1 MATQREG
8 SKVPPSVHATY
19 LVQSWMDL
27 EEAAEILAGEQSSGT
42 FIEVAAETPEIQAR
56 HRAELESLERIEPC
70 EGLALPGAL
79 EPAGGELS
87 AALIRVRFPLEN
99 IGTSIPNLLSTVAG
113 NLYELPQ
120 FAALK
125 LLDLDLPQEFAEA
138 YPGPKHGIDGT
149 RSLMGVAP
157 GRPMVG
163 AIVKPSVGLRPDQYA
178 EVIEE
183 LAWAGVDFVKDDE
196 LIADPP
202 YSPLEDRVEAV
213 MSAIDRVAQSTGK
226 KVMYAFNITDEVD
239 RMLRHQETVTRH
251 GGDCVMVCP
260 VTAGLAGLTAVTKE
274 TEAVV
279 HGHRAMFGALS
290 RSPVLG
296 MGFRAFQKLVRLA
309 GVDHL
314 HTNGLGN
321 KFYETDE
328 QVVDSIAAVH
338 TPLFGGYRTL
348 PVLSSSQSAATVER
362 TWQAIGTTDV
372 LMVAGG
378 GIASHPHGPRAGVQ
392 SIRDAWECV
401 LQGGSPVEQ
410 THNERLQAA
419 LETFGRGPSK
429 GS

>member
-1 MATQREG
+1 MQ
-8 SKVPPSVHATY
+8 SSVDATY
-19 LVQSWMDL
+19 FIQSWMDL
-27 EEAAEILAGEQSSGT
+27 EEAADVLAGEQSSGT
-42 FIEVAAETPEIQAR
+42 FTQVAAETPELQAR
-56 HRAELESLERIEPC
+56 HRARVESLEEVEPV
-70 EGLALPGAL
+70 EGSALPGAL
-79 EPAGGELS
+79 HPAGATLS
-87 AALIRVRFPLEN
+87 AAMIRVRFPLEN

-125 LLDLDLPQEFAEA
+125 LMDLDLPQEFADA

-149 RSLMGVAP
+149 RSLMGVPAD
-157 GRPMVG
+157 RPMIG

-178 EVIEE
+178 EIIEE

-202 YSPLEDRVEAV
+202 YSPLEDRAKAV
-213 MSAIDRVAQSTGK
+213 MSVIDRVAQQTGK

-239 RMLRHQETVTRH
+239 RMLRHQETVARY
-251 GGDCVMVCP
+251 GGDCLMVCP
-260 VTAGLAGLTAVTKE
+260 NTVGMAGLSAVTNN
-274 TEAVV
+274 TEAVI
-279 HGHRAMFGALS
+279 HGHRTMYGALA

-296 MGFRAFQKLVRLA
+296 MAFQAFQKLVRLA

-321 KFYETDE
+321 KFYESDE
-328 QVVDSIAAVH
+328 QVVRSIEAVH
-338 TPLFGGYRTL
+338 EPLFGGYATL

-362 TWQAIGTTDV
+362 TWQAIRSTDV

-378 GIASHPHGPRAGVQ
+378 GIASHPHGLAAGLT

-401 LQGGSPVEQ
+401 LAGDSPAEQ
-410 THNERLQAA
+410 MDNPGLQAA
-419 LETFGRGPSK
+419 LETFG
-429 GS
+429 